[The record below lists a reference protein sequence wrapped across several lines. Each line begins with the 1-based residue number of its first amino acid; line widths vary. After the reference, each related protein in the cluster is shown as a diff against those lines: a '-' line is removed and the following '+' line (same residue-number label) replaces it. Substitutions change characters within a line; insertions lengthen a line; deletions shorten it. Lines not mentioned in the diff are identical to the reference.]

1 MGGFE
6 RAERLSAEALR
17 DRISGAETVNDLF
30 GIRYFLDRTRAFPEG
45 RRMYLD
51 LLVEERIG
59 YLVL

>member
-17 DRISGAETVNDLF
+17 DRINRAETVNDLF

-45 RRMYLD
+45 RRMDLD